1 MALAASAAL
10 GFTLLLGVQE
20 TAPAPGN
27 LPARELPVSLGRIRR
42 ELKKP
47 EPKRLFAPPSQ
58 ADFSIQ
64 VIEKQRFQ
72 DLLSLLD
79 FGGGP
84 VAPGGLY
91 AHQQRQVLGQQQ
103 AQPLFNVDLMAAGGA
118 VVGAINKARRAR
130 AERLAREEVRAA
142 LIDFC
147 AARGCIVAPVIPA
160 DFSPER

>member
-1 MALAASAAL
+1 MALPASAAFGL
-10 GFTLLLGVQE
+10 TLLLGVQE
-20 TAPAPGN
+20 PAVAPGN
-27 LPARELPVSLGRIRR
+27 VPPRQLPVSFARIRR

-47 EPKRLFAPPSQ
+47 APPRLFVPPSQ

-103 AQPLFNVDLMAAGGA
+103 SQPLFNVDVMAAGGA
-118 VVGAINKARRAR
+118 VVNAISKARRAR
-130 AERLAREEVRAA
+130 AERLAREEVRGA
-142 LIDFC
+142 LVDFC
-147 AARGCIVAPVIPA
+147 AARGCLVAPVVPA

>member
-20 TAPAPGN
+20 PAVAPGN
-27 LPARELPVSLGRIRR
+27 VPPRQLPVSFVRIRR

-47 EPKRLFAPPSQ
+47 APPRLFVPPSQ

-103 AQPLFNVDLMAAGGA
+103 SQPLFNADLLAAGGA
-118 VVGAINKARRAR
+118 VVKAISKARRAR
-130 AERLAREEVRAA
+130 AERLAREEVRGA
-142 LIDFC
+142 LVDFC
-147 AARGCIVAPVIPA
+147 AARACIVAPVVPA